1 MNPGVDCQWPLILQ
15 KKKQPDVPLIM
26 VSVKYCC
33 QTVKPDS
40 DHASRSSY
48 QLVGNVKD
56 KRIFHMRS
64 LGYSQQPLD
73 RWKLCWTNDPV
84 SSKNRLQMG
93 GRQGRWT
100 DRWQRN
106 LKIKTYHTHTHT
118 HTHTYTH
125 THARTHTH
133 TYTLFESFLS
143 QTDSKKKKK

>member
-1 MNPGVDCQWPLILQ
+1 MAFKTAKRETTRCASYT
-15 KKKQPDVPLIM
+15 

-48 QLVGNVKD
+48 QFVGNVED

-64 LGYSQQPLD
+64 LECSQQPLD

-93 GRQGRWT
+93 GRGEV
-100 DRWQRN
+100 DRQVVE
-106 LKIKTYHTHTHT
+106 K
-118 HTHTYTH
+118 
-125 THARTHTH
+125 
-133 TYTLFESFLS
+133 
-143 QTDSKKKKK
+143 SKG